1 MARTYER
8 GKDGEIEETGS
19 ISERKE
25 KQKLA
30 KLMRVTE
37 VDQRYNTPA
46 YKRFMEGDP
55 SYFYKETKKK
65 KGRA

>member
-1 MARTYER
+1 MARTYDE
-8 GKDGEIEETGS
+8 DGTETGS

-25 KQKLA
+25 KKMA

-37 VDQRYNTPA
+37 VDQKYNTPA
-46 YKRFMEGDP
+46 YQRFMKGDP

-65 KGRA
+65 KGKV

>member
-1 MARTYER
+1 MARTFAQRE
-8 GKDGEIEETGS
+8 DGEIEETGS

-25 KQKLA
+25 KRTA

-65 KGRA
+65 KGKV

>member
-1 MARTYER
+1 MARTIDE
-8 GKDGEIEETGS
+8 DGNETGS

-25 KQKLA
+25 KKTA

-37 VDQRYNTPA
+37 VDQKYNTPA

-55 SYFYKETKKK
+55 SYFYKETKQK